1 LSGEKAWI
9 FTPDIDVK
17 DWDDFARD
25 GPTWH
30 PADKGRVIILEKDD
44 ALLMPPGLRT
54 LHTIFTLGPSLME
67 GGMLWD
73 EYNIPALLEELL

>member
-1 LSGEKAWI
+1 
-9 FTPDIDVK
+9 
-17 DWDDFARD
+17 
-25 GPTWH
+25 
-30 PADKGRVIILEKDD
+30 VIILEKDD